1 MPQDGRPT
9 LEIVRQKVRHYCAY
23 QERCHS
29 EVESKL
35 RELGVYGD
43 TASEIISGLIA
54 EGFLNEERFAC
65 AFAGG
70 KFRQLDWG
78 RVLIR
83 QHLKRK
89 GLNDYLIRKGL
100 AAIDEQ
106 DYMRCIQRLAER
118 ELARAKGNALQRR
131 QHTLRFLMRKG
142 FETHLID
149 EVLSGAGDFG

>member
-9 LEIVRQKVRHYCAY
+9 LEIVRQKIRHYCAY

-29 EVESKL
+29 EVETKL

-43 TASEIISGLIA
+43 TAAEIISGLIA
-54 EGFLNEERFAC
+54 EGYLNEERFAC

-70 KFRQLDWG
+70 KFRQLNWG

-89 GLNDYLIRKGL
+89 GLNDWLIRKGL
-100 AAIDEQ
+100 AAIDED
-106 DYMRCIQRLAER
+106 DYLQCIRRLATR
-118 ELARAKGNALQRR
+118 ELERAKGNLLQRR
-131 QHTLRFLMRKG
+131 QHAMRFLLRKG
-142 FETHLID
+142 FEAQLIE
-149 EVLSGAGDFG
+149 EVLNDRGNFS

>member
-1 MPQDGRPT
+1 MPHDGRPT
-9 LEIVRQKVRHYCAY
+9 LEIVRQKIRHYCAY

-29 EVESKL
+29 EVETKL
-35 RELGVYGD
+35 RALGVFGD
-43 TASEIISGLIA
+43 TASEIISGIIA

-83 QHLKRK
+83 LHLKRK

-100 AAIDEQ
+100 AAIDED
-106 DYMRCIQRLAER
+106 DYLHCIRRLAAR
-118 ELARAKGNALQRR
+118 ELERANGNVLQRR
-131 QHTLRFLMRKG
+131 QHAMRFLLRKG
-142 FETHLID
+142 FEAHLIE
-149 EVLSGAGDFG
+149 EVLKEPYNFS